1 MTMEFDL
8 KPLMMTQVSF
18 NGRAKIKIDYNH
30 KTVFL
35 LSYGMHTASYNFVTD
50 EIKIFD
56 LFSATTTRHIKD
68 FVFQITNKECSTKDL
83 QEMIKRTHTREE
95 LINATN
101 R

>member
-50 EIKIFD
+50 EIKN
-56 LFSATTTRHIKD
+56 L
-68 FVFQITNKECSTKDL
+68 
-83 QEMIKRTHTREE
+83 
-95 LINATN
+95 
-101 R
+101 